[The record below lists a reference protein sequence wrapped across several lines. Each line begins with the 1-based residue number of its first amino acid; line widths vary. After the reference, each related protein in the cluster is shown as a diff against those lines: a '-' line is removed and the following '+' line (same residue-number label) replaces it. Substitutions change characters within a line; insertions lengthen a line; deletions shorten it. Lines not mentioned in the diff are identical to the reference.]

1 MPRIAD
7 LGTPTPPRFT
17 VDGQGNVA
25 GARQAAS
32 PHCDV
37 RPPGTAITLVVIHGI
52 SLPPGTFGGD
62 GVQQL
67 FMGTL
72 DPAAHPYYAG
82 IASHRVSA
90 HLFINRDGEVV
101 QFVPCWRRAWH
112 AGVSSWRGRER
123 CNDFAIGIELEGTD
137 RAPYAAAQYDA
148 LADLLVALKRRY
160 PLTAAVGHS
169 DVAPGRK
176 ADPGPAFDWGR
187 LATATGYRR
196 LETKRGVHL

>member
-1 MPRIAD
+1 M
-7 LGTPTPPRFT
+7 
-17 VDGQGNVA
+17 
-25 GARQAAS
+25 AS

-123 CNDFAIGIELEGTD
+123 CNDYAIGIELEGTD
-137 RAPYAAAQYDA
+137 RAPYAASQYEA

-176 ADPGPAFDWGR
+176 SDPGPAFDWGR
-187 LATATGYRR
+187 LATTTGYRR
-196 LETKRGVHL
+196 LDKRRGAHL